1 MIQVINRAFDILELI
16 AVEPE
21 TPKSLGE
28 ISEKLNLNAGTCA
41 NIIKTM
47 VTRNYLDKMDRQ
59 KGYCLG
65 PMAYKLTGSKG
76 YNKDLIRAAKQELEG
91 LTKKLNEN
99 SLLAVLKGETRIAV
113 LRVHGSNELQAITP
127 AEKHAYE
134 TTSGRLLLAMLPD
147 EEQEQFIIRYGLP
160 KADTWTEASNHK
172 GFLKQVKKIRSDRY
186 ALQITPGQ
194 IVGIAVPI
202 YNHKKVIASLA
213 IYLPLSR
220 YKNADRDHILHQMN
234 KSAEKIAKNMA

>member
-1 MIQVINRAFDILELI
+1 MIQVINRALDILELI
-16 AVEPE
+16 AIDPE

-47 VTRNYLDKMDRQ
+47 VTRNYLDKMERQ

-76 YNKDLIRAAKQELEG
+76 YNKDLIRAAKQELES

-99 SLLAVLKGETRIAV
+99 SLLAVLKGETRIAI
-113 LRVHGSNELQAITP
+113 LRVHGTNELQAITP

-134 TTSGRLLLAMLPD
+134 TTSGRLLVAMLPD
-147 EEQEQFIIRYGLP
+147 EEQEEFIVRYGMP
-160 KADTWTEASNHK
+160 KADTWTEGSNQK
-172 GFLKQVKKIRSDRY
+172 GFLKQVKKIRNDKY
-186 ALQITPGQ
+186 ALQVTPGQ
-194 IVGIAVPI
+194 IVGIAVPV
-202 YNHKKVIASLA
+202 YNHKKIIASLA

-220 YKNADRDHILHQMN
+220 FKNTYKDQFILQMN
-234 KSAEKIAKNMA
+234 KYAERIAKNMA